1 MFMGFRTGR
10 EFRDTDVCPPNTEII
25 MSIDRSYEKQCN
37 IVVKKDQ
44 RLNESD
50 RLALNLVS
58 VAY

>member
-1 MFMGFRTGR
+1 MPTKL
-10 EFRDTDVCPPNTEII
+10 TEII

-50 RLALNLVS
+50 CLALNLVS